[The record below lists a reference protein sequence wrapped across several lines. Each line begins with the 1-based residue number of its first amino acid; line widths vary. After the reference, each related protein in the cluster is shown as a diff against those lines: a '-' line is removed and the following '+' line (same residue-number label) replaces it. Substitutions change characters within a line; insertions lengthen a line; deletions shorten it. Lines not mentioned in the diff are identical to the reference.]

1 MKAFKVGNVK
11 RRAAGAAMLDAI
23 IPGRNKSG
31 VDSIRPIG
39 HGLNHKLNQ
48 CKSCTMCTS

>member
-39 HGLNHKLNQ
+39 H
-48 CKSCTMCTS
+48 